1 MSNTYW
7 YAYGYKSKLA
17 ALKAMENGYSD
28 GEISPGEKPFVK
40 RYVTDRGDTRYGIK
54 LVADFG

>member
-7 YAYGYKSKLA
+7 YAYGYKSKIA
-17 ALKAMENGYSD
+17 ALTAMENGYAD
-28 GEISPGEKPFVK
+28 GEICAGEKPFVK

-54 LVADFG
+54 CVANYS